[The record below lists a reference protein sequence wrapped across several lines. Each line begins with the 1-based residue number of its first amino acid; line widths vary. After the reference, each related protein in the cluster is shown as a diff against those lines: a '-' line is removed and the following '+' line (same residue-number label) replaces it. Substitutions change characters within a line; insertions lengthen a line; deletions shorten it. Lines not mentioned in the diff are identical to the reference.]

1 MVPLNRDGELGLEG
15 RGLLLLPAA
24 AIAVHQLRYWLAYGP
39 RANAE
44 LAAQGHSYLHSL
56 VPWTIFALAA
66 GGGLFL
72 RRFVAAAGTGRAGG
86 VRRGSAAGLWLAS
99 WVGLLAVYAVQETLE
114 ALLAT
119 GHPAGMAGVFGH
131 GGWWAVPAAAA
142 VAAAVTALLLLGRT
156 LLRHAAAVARARL
169 RPALDVV
176 VPTGLTRSPARPL
189 ARAAAGRAPPRRLAV
204 G

>member
-1 MVPLNRDGELGLEG
+1 MTRDRELGLDG

-72 RRFVAAAGTGRAGG
+72 RRLAAAARTGRQCDL
-86 VRRGSAAGLWLAS
+86 RRRSALGLWLAS
-99 WVGLLAVYAVQETLE
+99 WLGLLAVYATQEALE
-114 ALLAT
+114 ELLAT
-119 GHPAGMAGVFGH
+119 GHPAGFAGVVGH
-131 GGWWAVPAAAA
+131 GGWWAVPVAA
-142 VAAAVTALLLLGRT
+142 VVAAVVVALLLLGRA
-156 LLRHAAAVARARL
+156 LLRYAASAARPRV
-169 RPALDVV
+169 RPSVDGV
-176 VPTGLTRSPARPL
+176 VPAGVAAGRVRPL
-189 ARAAAGRAPPRRLAV
+189 ARAAAGRAPPPLLLPVR
-204 G
+204 